1 MPGMVD
7 RRAERGENTRRHLVE
22 TATRLFAERGYEA
35 TPVELVLAEAGVSRG
50 ALYHHFAS
58 KEALFEAALEGVQTR
73 VAEAVRDAA
82 RAAGDPLGA
91 LRAGCATWLELA
103 REPAVRRIVLLDAPW
118 VVGWQRWRE
127 IDQRHSL
134 GAVRTSLRALSRQGL
149 LPAELVDVHA
159 HVLLAALT
167 EVALLIAQAA
177 EPQAVTERAASVV
190 AQLLDRLIAPSV
202 DLPTANP

>member
-1 MPGMVD
+1 MTD
-7 RRAERGENTRRHLVE
+7 RRAERGEVTRRHLVE
-22 TATRLFAERGYEA
+22 VATRLFAERGYEA

-58 KEALFEAALEGVQTR
+58 KEALFEAALEAVQTT
-73 VAEAVRDAA
+73 VAAAVRDAA
-82 RAAGDPLGA
+82 RRAPDPLGA

-103 REPAVRRIVLLDAPW
+103 RDPVVRRIVLLDAPV

-134 GAVRTSLRALSRQGL
+134 GAVRASLLRLARQGR
-149 LPAELVDVHA
+149 LPAALVDVEA

-167 EVALLIAQAA
+167 EVALLVAQAE
-177 EPQAVTERAASVV
+177 EPAAVTEHAGAVV
-190 AQLLDRLIAPSV
+190 AQLLDRLVAPPV
-202 DLPTANP
+202 